1 MEQKESLGMDR
12 HLVQVGDVVAL
23 LACSV
28 KVQMLEIQML
38 KIQIMNAQP
47 DFLQDVLI
55 D

>member
-1 MEQKESLGMDR
+1 MEQKESLGMDH

-23 LACSV
+23 LRCSV
-28 KVQMLEIQML
+28 KCQML

-47 DFLQDVLI
+47 DFLEDVLN